1 METYYLAQ
9 IRNLPRD
16 ATVLHG
22 NITHAYAQNTPDDS
36 WFYCKQVKEMPVPT
50 LPGPPQWSSPCR
62 GEGAYPPRSSDHSV
76 SKRKVQPSV
85 AAKVVQTTDL
95 LNHDVKT

>member
-50 LPGPPQWSSPCR
+50 LPGPP
-62 GEGAYPPRSSDHSV
+62 
-76 SKRKVQPSV
+76 
-85 AAKVVQTTDL
+85 
-95 LNHDVKT
+95 